1 MVLVCSVGYF
11 CFWFNDENDEGTMT
25 DGGKGD
31 APRPL
36 SVPFEEF
43 DKNFETIFGK
53 RERQTE
59 PIPFAGM
66 IDIEEDNPP
75 PNA

>member
-1 MVLVCSVGYF
+1 MRMSKH
-11 CFWFNDENDEGTMT
+11 

-36 SVPFEEF
+36 SVPMEQF

-53 RERQTE
+53 KTDKPQPVIE

-66 IDIEEDNPP
+66 VDTGEDEE
-75 PNA
+75 

>member
-1 MVLVCSVGYF
+1 MSKH
-11 CFWFNDENDEGTMT
+11 

-36 SVPFEEF
+36 GVPMEQF
-43 DKNFETIFGK
+43 DKNFEAIFGNK
-53 RERQTE
+53 TTKPQPEIE

-66 IDIEEDNPP
+66 VNTGENNDK
-75 PNA
+75 

>member
-1 MVLVCSVGYF
+1 MR
-11 CFWFNDENDEGTMT
+11 

-31 APRPL
+31 KPRPL
-36 SVPFEEF
+36 SVPIEEF

-53 RERQTE
+53 KEKNYE

-66 IDIEEDNPP
+66 VDTGDDDERK
-75 PNA
+75 

>member
-1 MVLVCSVGYF
+1 MNRY
-11 CFWFNDENDEGTMT
+11 

-36 SVPFEEF
+36 SVPMEQF
-43 DKNFETIFGK
+43 DKNFESIFGK
-53 RERQTE
+53 KEKKVEQE

-66 IDIEEDNPP
+66 VEIEEEHERD
-75 PNA
+75 

>member
-1 MVLVCSVGYF
+1 MS
-11 CFWFNDENDEGTMT
+11 EH

-36 SVPFEEF
+36 GVPMQVF
-43 DKNFETIFGK
+43 DKNFEAIFGSK
-53 RERQTE
+53 TTKPQPQIE

-66 IDIEEDNPP
+66 VDTGEDD
-75 PNA
+75 AK